1 MPLTFADESTG
12 VWALLATGPVRRV
25 VEHAGNH
32 AARVAVKAAFTRFA
46 QPDGSVLT
54 INVYWVL
61 VART

>member
-1 MPLTFADESTG
+1 MPFTFADESTA
-12 VWALLATGPVRRV
+12 VRALLATGPVRRL

-32 AARVAVKAAFTRFA
+32 AARVAVGAAFTRFC

-61 VART
+61 VTRT